1 MIENHNRINLEQ
13 KPFEDGIKDD
23 FGLEIKNSK
32 KVEIGYS
39 SQVYKA
45 ELNSEPVFIRINKN
59 PRVFEVEQL
68 GYKMFK
74 EKNIPVPKIIAYK
87 ENPPSIKLP
96 TIIMTSAE
104 GISLSE
110 ANLSI
115 EEKNIVYKKVG
126 TLLKKIHETKLEGFG
141 ALKVVDNQLKG
152 TFETWKEYSEYQ
164 DEYNLNA
171 LEYVFSNKF
180 INEEE
185 ASKIKGIY
193 KEVHDLDFGKASLL
207 HKDIHHG
214 HIFVKG
220 TDITGIID
228 LGALMAGD
236 PRYDIAMSL
245 IHINPEQQEYLKKGY
260 GELAYDPIVDKHLIS
275 IAIRKIFFR
284 TRQEIKGDIEPILSV
299 LRDALKKD
307 IITQ

>member
-1 MIENHNRINLEQ
+1 MIENHNQVNLEQ
-13 KPFEDGIKDD
+13 SSFEDGIKND

-45 ELNSEPVFIRINKN
+45 ELNNEPVFIRINKD
-59 PRVFEVEQL
+59 PRVFEAEQL
-68 GYKMFK
+68 GYKIFE

-104 GISLSE
+104 GINLSQ

-115 EEKNIVYKKVG
+115 EQKNIVYEKVG

-152 TFETWKEYSEYQ
+152 KFETWKKYSEYQ

-171 LEYVFSNKF
+171 LEYVLSNKF

-185 ASKIKGIY
+185 ASKIKDIY
-193 KEVHDLDFGKASLL
+193 KEIHALDFGKASLL

-214 HIFVKG
+214 HLFVKG
-220 TDITGIID
+220 TDISGVID
-228 LGALMAGD
+228 LGAIMAGD
-236 PRYDIAMSL
+236 PHYDIAMSL
-245 IHINPEQQEYLKKGY
+245 IFAGKEQQEHLKKGY
-260 GELAYDPIVDKHLIS
+260 GELAYDSVVDKYLIS

-284 TRQEIKGDIEPILSV
+284 TKQEVRGDIEPLLST
-299 LRDALKKD
+299 LRDALKK
-307 IITQ
+307 T